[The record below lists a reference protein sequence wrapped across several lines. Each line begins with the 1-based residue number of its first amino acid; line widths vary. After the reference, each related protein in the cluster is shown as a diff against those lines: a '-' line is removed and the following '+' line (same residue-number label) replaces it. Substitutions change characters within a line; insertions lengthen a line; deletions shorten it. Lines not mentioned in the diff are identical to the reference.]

1 MTDRKGK
8 AFPHIGRRSR
18 DRTESIMMNIKRTLA
33 LALISFALIS
43 APAFSLL
50 RTQPVVTTLAASRE
64 PVRARHGVVA
74 STNEVASQ
82 VGVDIMKRGGNA
94 VDAAIAVAFALAVTH
109 PAAGNLGG
117 GGFMMIRLKDGRTTA
132 IDYREMAPALATR
145 NIYLDKDGEVIK
157 GEGGS
162 IEGYRAAGVPG
173 TVRGMELALKKYGSH
188 RLTWSQLIEPARRL
202 AANGFTVTNS
212 LARGLRGNREYLSKY
227 PETKRIYL
235 NNGKFY
241 NEGDLFVQPELGAT
255 FARLQRGG
263 ANEFYEGQTARL
275 IVDDMKRHD
284 GLIKM
289 TDMRGY
295 VAKER
300 ETLRGTYRGYEVIS
314 MPPPSSGGAVLLE
327 MLNILEGYD
336 LKKMDWASSDRYH
349 LMTEA
354 MRRAFADRAEYMG
367 DTDFVK
373 VPIAG
378 LIDKKYASKLRETID
393 PQRASTSEQVK
404 AGKPAG
410 YESDET
416 THFTVVDTDGNAVAN
431 TYTLNNSY
439 GSAVVAKGTGII
451 MNDEMDDFAAKPGTP
466 NLYGLIQGERNAVA
480 PRKRPLSAMTPT
492 FVLRKDGSLW
502 FTVGSPGG
510 PTIINTVLDVIT
522 NVIDYN
528 MNIQQAIDAPRIHHQ
543 WLPDELVYEPY
554 GLSGD
559 TQKALSQRGHKLVDK
574 PRYLGD
580 CEGIMIEEK
589 TGIRLGAT
597 DPRRSDGLAV
607 GW

>member
-1 MTDRKGK
+1 MMRVT
-8 AFPHIGRRSR
+8 
-18 DRTESIMMNIKRTLA
+18 RTRGTIR
-33 LALISFALIS
+33 LITTAILSVAIT
-43 APAFSLL
+43 ASL
-50 RTQPVVTTLAASRE
+50 TFQPDHGITTHAASRE

-74 STNEVASQ
+74 ATNEIASN

-132 IDYREMAPALATR
+132 IDYREMAPAAATR
-145 NIYLDKDGEVIK
+145 NIYLDQNGNVIE

-173 TVRGMELALKKYGSH
+173 TVRGMELALKKYGSGK
-188 RLTWSQLIEPARRL
+188 LTWTQLIEPARRL
-202 AANGFTVTNS
+202 AANGFTVNYNLS
-212 LARGLRGNREYLSKY
+212 RSLRGSREYLSKY
-227 PETKRIYL
+227 AETKRIYL

-241 NEGDLFVQPELGAT
+241 NEGDVFVQPDLAAT
-255 FARLQRGG
+255 FARLQQRGP
-263 ANEFYEGQTARL
+263 NEFYKGHTAQL
-275 IVDDMKRHD
+275 IAADMKRHQ
-284 GLIKM
+284 GLL
-289 TDMRGY
+289 TLDDLRGY

-300 ETLRGTYRGYEVIS
+300 QPLRGNYRGYEVIS
-314 MPPPSSGGAVLLE
+314 MPPPSSGGAVLIE

-336 LKKMDWASSDRYH
+336 FKKMDWASSDRYH

-367 DTDFVK
+367 DTDFAK

-378 LIDKKYASKLRETID
+378 LIDKKYAAQLRTTIN
-393 PQRASTSEQVK
+393 PERASSSEQVK

-410 YESDET
+410 YESEET

-439 GSAVVAKGTGII
+439 GSAVVAKGTGLI
-451 MNDEMDDFAAKPGTP
+451 MNDEMDDFAAKPGTA

-522 NVIDYN
+522 NVIDYG

-543 WLPDELVYEPY
+543 WLPDELVFEPY

-559 TQKALSQRGHKLVDK
+559 TQNALIARGHKLAK

-580 CEGIMIEEK
+580 AEGIMIEEK
-589 TGIRLGAT
+589 TGMRLGAT

-607 GW
+607 GY

>member
-1 MTDRKGK
+1 MKPFTTFERLRFG
-8 AFPHIGRRSR
+8 A
-18 DRTESIMMNIKRTLA
+18 TL
-33 LALISFALIS
+33 
-43 APAFSLL
+43 SLL
-50 RTQPVVTTLAASRE
+50 LCFSATLSLTPSRIYVAPEALAASRE

-74 STNEVASQ
+74 STNQVASQ
-82 VGVDIMKRGGNA
+82 VGVDVMKRGGNA

-132 IDYREMAPALATR
+132 IDYREMAPAAATH
-145 NIYLDKDGEVIK
+145 NIYLDKDGNVIK

-162 IEGYRAAGVPG
+162 LEGYRAAGVPG
-173 TVRGMELALKKYGSH
+173 TLRGMELALKKYGSGK
-188 RLTWSQLIEPARRL
+188 LSWTQLIEPARRL
-202 AANGFTVTNS
+202 AANGFTVTRS
-212 LARGLRGNREYLSKY
+212 LARSLRGKREVTQGGETIEEDSYYLATY

-235 NNGKFY
+235 NNGRLY
-241 NEGDLFVQPELGAT
+241 NEGDLFRQPDLAAT

-263 ANEFYEGQTARL
+263 PNEFYQGQTARM
-275 IVDDMKRHD
+275 ITEDMKRHN
-284 GLIKM
+284 GLITM
-289 TDMRGY
+289 ADMQGY

-300 ETLRGTYRGYEVIS
+300 EPLRGNYRGYEIIS
-314 MPPPSSGGAVLLE
+314 MPPPSSGGAVLIE

-336 LKKMDWASSDRYH
+336 FKKIDAASSERYH
-349 LMTEA
+349 LTTEA

-378 LIDKKYASKLRETID
+378 LIDKKYAAQLRSTISLD
-393 PQRASTSEQVK
+393 HASTSEQVK
-404 AGKPAG
+404 AGKPLG
-410 YESDET
+410 YESEET
-416 THFTVVDTDGNAVAN
+416 THFTVVDGEGNAVSN

-466 NLYGLIQGERNAVA
+466 NLYGLIQGERNSVA
-480 PRKRPLSAMTPT
+480 PHKRPLSAMTPT

-522 NVIDYN
+522 NVIDFN

-559 TQKALSQRGHKLVDK
+559 TQKALTKSGHRLAKK

-607 GW
+607 GY

>member
-1 MTDRKGK
+1 MIRTRR
-8 AFPHIGRRSR
+8 AFARLIILIVILGV
-18 DRTESIMMNIKRTLA
+18 A
-33 LALISFALIS
+33 LAPFQTSFL
-43 APAFSLL
+43 P
-50 RTQPVVTTLAASRE
+50 TTTFAASRE
-64 PVRARHGVVA
+64 PVRARNGIVA
-74 STNEVASQ
+74 STNEVASR
-82 VGVDIMKRGGNA
+82 VGVDVLKRGGNA

-117 GGFMMIRLKDGRTTA
+117 GGFMMIRLKNGRTTA
-132 IDYREMAPALATR
+132 IDYREMAPAAATR
-145 NIYLDKDGEVIK
+145 NIYLDKNGKVIE

-162 IEGYRAAGVPG
+162 IQGYRAAGVPG
-173 TVRGMELALKKYGSH
+173 TVRGMELALKKYGSGK
-188 RLTWSQLIEPARRL
+188 LSWAQLVEPARRL
-202 AANGFTVTNS
+202 AANGFTVTRS
-212 LARGLRGNREYLSKY
+212 LARSLRIKQDVTRGSEVVEEKIEYLSKY

-235 NNGKFY
+235 RNGNFY
-241 NEGDLFVQPELGAT
+241 NEGDLFRQPDLAAT
-255 FARLQRGG
+255 FARLQQQGP
-263 ANEFYEGQTARL
+263 NEFYTGQTARL
-275 IVDDMKRHD
+275 IADDMKRNN
-284 GLIKM
+284 GLL
-289 TDMRGY
+289 TLDDLRGY

-300 ETLRGTYRGYEVIS
+300 EPLRGNYRGYEIIS
-314 MPPPSSGGAVLLE
+314 MPPPSSGGAVLIE

-378 LIDKKYASKLRETID
+378 LVDKNYAAQLRSTINTE
-393 PQRASTSEQVK
+393 RASSSEQVK
-404 AGKPAG
+404 AGKPLG
-410 YESDET
+410 YESEET
-416 THFTVVDTDGNAVAN
+416 THFTVVDAEGNAVAN

-559 TQKALSQRGHKLVDK
+559 TQRALVGRGHKLIKK

-589 TGIRLGAT
+589 TGMRLGAT

-607 GW
+607 GY

>member
-1 MTDRKGK
+1 MTRKSYVGLR
-8 AFPHIGRRSR
+8 PI
-18 DRTESIMMNIKRTLA
+18 LA
-33 LALISFALIS
+33 LLLVAAFYLVQIGPTRT
-43 APAFSLL
+43 APFVAS
-50 RTQPVVTTLAASRE
+50 AASRE

-74 STNEVASQ
+74 SINEVASK

-132 IDYREMAPALATR
+132 IDYREMAPAAATH
-145 NIYLDKDGEVIK
+145 NIYLDKNGNVIK

-162 IEGYRAAGVPG
+162 VEGYRAAGVPG

-188 RLTWSQLIEPARRL
+188 KLSWSQLIEPARVL
-202 AANGFTVTNS
+202 AANGINVTYN
-212 LARGLRGNREYLSKY
+212 LARGLRGNSEYLSKY
-227 PETKRIYL
+227 SETKRIYL
-235 NNGKFY
+235 KNGNFY
-241 NEGDLFVQPELGAT
+241 NEGETFRQPDLAAT

-263 ANEFYEGQTARL
+263 PNEFYEGQTARL
-275 IVDDMKRHD
+275 IVEDMKRHN
-284 GLIKM
+284 GLLSM
-289 TDMRGY
+289 PDMRGY

-300 ETLRGTYRGYEVIS
+300 EPLHGTYRGYEIVS
-314 MPPPSSGGAVLLE
+314 MPPPSSGGAVLIE
-327 MLNILEGYD
+327 MLNILEGFD
-336 LKKMDWASSDRYH
+336 FKKVDWASADRYH

-378 LIDKKYASKLRETID
+378 LVDKKYAAQLRGTID
-393 PQRASTSEQVK
+393 RQRASTSEQVK
-404 AGKPAG
+404 AGKPTG

-416 THFTVVDTDGNAVAN
+416 THFTVVDAEGNAVAN
-431 TYTLNNSY
+431 TYTLNNSF
-439 GSAVVAKGTGII
+439 GSAAVAKGTGII

-492 FVLRKDGSLW
+492 FVMRKDGSLW

-528 MNIQQAIDAPRIHHQ
+528 MSIQQAIDAPRIHHQ

-559 TQKALSQRGHKLVDK
+559 TQRSLAARGHKLTDK

-589 TGIRLGAT
+589 TGIRLGAV
-597 DPRRSDGLAV
+597 DPRRSDGLAI
-607 GW
+607 GY

>member
-1 MTDRKGK
+1 M
-8 AFPHIGRRSR
+8 I
-18 DRTESIMMNIKRTLA
+18 NLKRAIA
-33 LALISFALIS
+33 LLLLCFALVS
-43 APAFSLL
+43 PTFSLVIVPD
-50 RTQPVVTTLAASRE
+50 TNPALAASRE
-64 PVRARHGVVA
+64 PQRARHGIVA
-74 STNEVASQ
+74 STNELASR
-82 VGVDIMKRGGNA
+82 VGVDILKQGGNA
-94 VDAAIAVAFALAVTH
+94 VDAAIGVAFALAVTH

-117 GGFMMIRLKDGRTTA
+117 GGFMMIRLKSGRTTA
-132 IDYREMAPALATR
+132 IDYREMAPAAATR
-145 NIYLDKDGEVIK
+145 NIYLDKNGKVIE

-173 TVRGMELALKKYGSH
+173 TVRGMELALKKYGSGK
-188 RLTWSQLIEPARRL
+188 LTWSQLIEPARQL
-202 AANGFTVTNS
+202 AANGFKVNYA
-212 LARGLRGNREYLSKY
+212 LARGLRGSRDYLSKY

-241 NEGDLFVQPELGAT
+241 NEGDLFRQPELAAT
-255 FARLQRGG
+255 FARLQQRGP
-263 ANEFYEGQTARL
+263 NEFYEGQTARM
-275 IVDDMKRHD
+275 IVDDMKRHN
-284 GLIKM
+284 GLI
-289 TDMRGY
+289 TTADMRGY
-295 VAKER
+295 LAKER
-300 ETLRGTYRGYEVIS
+300 EPLRGTYRGFTIIS
-314 MPPPSSGGAVLLE
+314 MPPPSSGGAVLIE

-349 LMTEA
+349 FMTEA

-378 LIDKKYASKLRETID
+378 LIDKKYAAQLRSTID
-393 PQRASTSEQVK
+393 PNRASSSEQVK

-410 YESDET
+410 YESTET
-416 THFTVVDTDGNAVAN
+416 THFTIVDAEGNAVAN

-439 GSAVVAKGTGII
+439 GSAVVAKGIGVI

-480 PRKRPLSAMTPT
+480 PLKRPLSAMTPT

-559 TQKALSQRGHKLVDK
+559 TQKALAARGHKLVDQ

-589 TGIRLGAT
+589 TGMRLGAT

-607 GW
+607 GY

>member
-1 MTDRKGK
+1 M
-8 AFPHIGRRSR
+8 I
-18 DRTESIMMNIKRTLA
+18 NLKRTLA
-33 LALISFALIS
+33 LLLIAFAVATRPFSFLENR
-43 APAFSLL
+43 AFQI
-50 RTQPVVTTLAASRE
+50 TQAASRE
-64 PVRARHGVVA
+64 PVRARHGIVA

-94 VDAAIAVAFALAVTH
+94 IDAAIAVAFALAVTH

-117 GGFMMIRLKDGRTTA
+117 GGFMMIRLKNGHTTA

-227 PETKRIYL
+227 PETNRIYL

-241 NEGDLFVQPELGAT
+241 NEGDLFVQSDLGAT

-263 ANEFYEGQTARL
+263 PNEFYEGQTAKL
-275 IVDDMKRHD
+275 IVEDMKRHN
-284 GLIKM
+284 GLITM
-289 TDMRGY
+289 ADMHGY
-295 VAKER
+295 IAKER
-300 ETLRGTYRGYEVIS
+300 DPVRGTYRGYEVIS

-336 LKKMDWASSDRYH
+336 LKKIDWASSDRYH

-378 LIDKKYASKLRETID
+378 LIDKKYAAKLRDTID
-393 PQRASTSEQVK
+393 AQRASTSEQVK

-416 THFTVVDTDGNAVAN
+416 THFTVVDADGNAVAN

-510 PTIINTVLDVIT
+510 PTIINTVFDVIT

>member
-1 MTDRKGK
+1 MRIKTT
-8 AFPHIGRRSR
+8 RSPLR
-18 DRTESIMMNIKRTLA
+18 QIAAT
-33 LALISFALIS
+33 F
-43 APAFSLL
+43 LL
-50 RTQPVVTTLAASRE
+50 VAVAILQTQNGLTTLAASRE

-74 STNEVASQ
+74 STNEVASK

-132 IDYREMAPALATR
+132 IDYREMAPAAATHD
-145 NIYLDKDGEVIK
+145 IYLDKDGKVIE

-162 IEGYRAAGVPG
+162 VEGYRAAGVPG

-188 RLTWSQLIEPARRL
+188 RLTWSQLIEPARAL
-202 AANGFTVTNS
+202 AANGFSVTYT
-212 LARGLRGNREYLSKY
+212 LARGLRGNKDYLSKY

-235 NNGKFY
+235 NDGKFY
-241 NEGDLFVQPELGAT
+241 NEGDLFRQPDLAAT

-263 ANEFYEGQTARL
+263 PNEFYQGQTARL
-275 IVDDMKRHD
+275 IVDDLKRHN
-284 GLIKM
+284 GLI
-289 TDMRGY
+289 TTEDMRGY

-300 ETLRGTYRGYEVIS
+300 QTLHGNYRGYEIIS
-314 MPPPSSGGAVLLE
+314 MPPPSSGGAVLIE
-327 MLNILEGYD
+327 MLNILEAYD
-336 LKKMDWASSDRYH
+336 FKKMDWASSDRYH
-349 LMTEA
+349 LTTEA

-367 DTDFVK
+367 DSDFVK

-378 LIDKKYASKLRETID
+378 LIDKHYAAQLRNSINPE
-393 PQRASTSEQVK
+393 RASSSEQVK
-404 AGKPAG
+404 AGKPVG
-410 YESDET
+410 YESEET
-416 THFTVVDTDGNAVAN
+416 THFTVVDAEGNAVAN

-480 PRKRPLSAMTPT
+480 PHKRPLSAMTPT

-510 PTIINTVLDVIT
+510 PTIINTALCVIT
-522 NVIDYN
+522 NVIDYG
-528 MNIQQAIDAPRIHHQ
+528 MNIQEAIDAPRIHHQ
-543 WLPDELVYEPY
+543 WLPDVLVFEPY

-559 TQKALSQRGHKLVDK
+559 TQNALLARGHKLAK

-580 CEGIMIEEK
+580 AEGIMIEEK

-607 GW
+607 GY

>member
-1 MTDRKGK
+1 MMRKIRLLTPWLLAVALLTSAGLSS
-8 AFPHIGRRSR
+8 RRSLL
-18 DRTESIMMNIKRTLA
+18 T
-33 LALISFALIS
+33 S
-43 APAFSLL
+43 AD
-50 RTQPVVTTLAASRE
+50 AASRE
-64 PVRARHGVVA
+64 PVRARHGIVA
-74 STNEVASQ
+74 STNEIASK
-82 VGVDIMKRGGNA
+82 VGVDIMSHGGNA

-132 IDYREMAPALATR
+132 IDYREMAPAAATR
-145 NIYLDKDGEVIK
+145 NIYLDKDGKLIE

-173 TVRGMELALKKYGSH
+173 TVRGMELALKKYGSGK
-188 RLTWSQLIEPARRL
+188 LSWAQLIEPARVL
-202 AANGFTVTNS
+202 AANGFAVNYTLSRS
-212 LARGLRGNREYLSKY
+212 LHGNREYLSKY
-227 PETKRIYL
+227 PETKRLYL

-241 NEGDLFVQPELGAT
+241 NEGDIFVQPDLAAT
-255 FARLQRGG
+255 FARLQQRGP
-263 ANEFYEGQTARL
+263 NEFYEGQTAQL
-275 IVDDMKRHD
+275 IAADMKRHN
-284 GLIKM
+284 GLM
-289 TDMRGY
+289 TLEDLRGY
-295 VAKER
+295 IAKER
-300 ETLRGTYRGYEVIS
+300 EPLRGNYRGYEVVS
-314 MPPPSSGGAVLLE
+314 MPPPSSGGAVLIE

-336 LKKMDWASSDRYH
+336 LKKMDSASSDRYH

-378 LIDKKYASKLRETID
+378 LIDKKYAAQLRNTINLE
-393 PQRASTSEQVK
+393 RASSSEQVK

-410 YESDET
+410 YESEET
-416 THFTVVDTDGNAVAN
+416 THFTVVDAEGNAVAN
-431 TYTLNNSY
+431 TYTLNNLY
-439 GSAVVAKGTGII
+439 GSAVVAKGTGLI

-466 NLYGLIQGERNAVA
+466 NNFGLVQGERNAVA
-480 PRKRPLSAMTPT
+480 PHKRPLSAMTPT
-492 FVLRKDGSLW
+492 FVLRQDGSLW

-559 TQKALSQRGHKLVDK
+559 TQKALLARGHKLAK

-589 TGIRLGAT
+589 TGVRLGAT

-607 GW
+607 GY